1 MGNRVAIVGGGLAGL
16 AAAVALAGRGLAVT
30 LLESRPRWGGRASS
44 FVDQATSEAIDNCQH
59 VALGCCTNFLQ
70 FCQTVGIQKHF
81 DRESLLTFVGPDGR
95 TSALSAAPLPAPLH
109 LFPSF
114 AGMRF
119 LSWSDK
125 LRLALGVRALART
138 DPEECADE
146 TFLHWLQRNRQPPVV
161 IDRFW
166 HVVLVSALSET
177 LDRLDV
183 GHARKVIVDGF
194 LRNRQGW
201 EVWIPTVP
209 LDELYGTVVQNWL
222 ETRGVTCRLQSG
234 VRRVIPRAANSSIS
248 GKAGD
253 ATSLFEIEL
262 RSPETLQADY
272 VILAVPQN
280 LVAGLLP
287 EELRQLPEIACL
299 DRLETAPISSVHL
312 WFDRPITTLRH
323 ATIVGRLSQWLFN
336 RSAIHGANDTQHGT
350 PDGSYY
356 QVVISA
362 SRDVIARAQGE
373 IISQVVDELK
383 GFCPLAR
390 DAKLLHSRLV
400 TEHKAVVSMLPGVDR
415 NRPGQGTSVTGLS
428 LAGDWTL
435 TGWPGTMEGAV
446 RSGYLAAE
454 QLLRSR
460 GTPATLLQ
468 PDLPTARLSRWL
480 LGL

>member
-1 MGNRVAIVGGGLAGL
+1 MGNRVIIVGGGLAGL
-16 AAAVALAGRGLAVT
+16 AAAAALVGRGLEVT

-44 FVDQATSEAIDNCQH
+44 FVDQTTEEAIDNCQH
-59 VALGCCTNFLQ
+59 VALGCCTNFLH
-70 FCQTVGIQKHF
+70 FCQTVGIVRHF
-81 DRESLLTFVGPDGR
+81 ECERVLTFIGPDGR
-95 TSALSAAPLPAPLH
+95 TSALSASPLPAPLH

-138 DPEECADE
+138 DPSACGEE
-146 TFLHWLQRNRQPPVV
+146 TFLHWLERHGQPPAV
-161 IDRFW
+161 IERFW
-166 HVVLVSALSET
+166 HLVLVSALSET

-194 LRNRQGW
+194 LRNTQGW
-201 EVWIPTVP
+201 TVWVPTVP

-222 ETRGVTCRLQSG
+222 ESHGVECRLQSG
-234 VRRVIPRAANSSIS
+234 VRGIAPMPADSAA
-248 GKAGD
+248 GTTPGAAGR
-253 ATSLFEIEL
+253 FEIEL
-262 RSPETLQADY
+262 RNSETLSADD
-272 VILAVPQN
+272 VIIAVPQN
-280 LVAGLLP
+280 LVKGLLP
-287 EELRQLPEIACL
+287 EEVAQIPELAGL

-312 WFDRPITTLRH
+312 WFDRPLTELRH

-336 RSAIHGANDTQHGT
+336 RSAIHRSNGA
-350 PDGSYY
+350 DGNRSGEFYY

-362 SRDVIARAQGE
+362 SRDVVSRLQAE
-373 IISQVVDELK
+373 IIEKVVDELK
-383 GFCPLAR
+383 EIWPDAR
-390 DAKLLHSRLV
+390 DARLVHSRLV

-415 NRPGQGTSVTGLS
+415 FRPGQATSIPGMF
-428 LAGDWTL
+428 LAGDWTQ

-446 RSGYLAAE
+446 RSGYLAAQ

-460 GTPATLLQ
+460 GTPVELLQ

-480 LGL
+480 LNL

>member
-16 AAAVALAGRGLAVT
+16 AAAAALAGRGLEVT

-44 FVDQATSEAIDNCQH
+44 FVDQTTAEAIDNCQH
-59 VALGCCTNFLQ
+59 VALGCCTNFLH
-70 FCQTVGIQKHF
+70 FCQTVGIDRHF
-81 DRESLLTFVGPDGR
+81 VCERSLTFVGPDGQ

-138 DPEECADE
+138 DPANCGDE
-146 TFLHWLQRNRQPPVV
+146 TFLHWLERHGQPPAV

-194 LRNRQGW
+194 LRNTQGW
-201 EVWIPTVP
+201 TVWVPTVP
-209 LDELYGTVVQNWL
+209 LDDLYGTVVQNWL
-222 ETRGVTCRLQSG
+222 ESHGVVCRLQSG
-234 VRRVIPRAANSSIS
+234 VRRVVPCSAEAAEIRTT
-248 GKAGD
+248 AG
-253 ATSLFEIEL
+253 AAGRFEIEL
-262 RSPETLQADY
+262 RNSETLRADD
-272 VILAVPQN
+272 VIIAVPQN

-287 EELRQLPEIACL
+287 DEGRQLPELAGL

-312 WFDRPITTLRH
+312 WFDRPITELRH

-336 RSAIHGANDTQHGT
+336 RSAIHRLNGA
-350 PDGSYY
+350 DGNRSGESYY

-362 SRDVIARAQGE
+362 SRDVVSQPQAE
-373 IISQVVDELK
+373 IIEKVASELK
-383 GFCPLAR
+383 EIWPEAR
-390 DAKLLHSRLV
+390 DARLIHSRLV

-415 NRPGQGTSVTGLS
+415 YRPGQATSIPGLF
-428 LAGDWTL
+428 LAGDWTQ

-460 GTPATLLQ
+460 GTPAPLLQ
-468 PDLPTARLSRWL
+468 PDIPTARLSRWL
-480 LGL
+480 LKL